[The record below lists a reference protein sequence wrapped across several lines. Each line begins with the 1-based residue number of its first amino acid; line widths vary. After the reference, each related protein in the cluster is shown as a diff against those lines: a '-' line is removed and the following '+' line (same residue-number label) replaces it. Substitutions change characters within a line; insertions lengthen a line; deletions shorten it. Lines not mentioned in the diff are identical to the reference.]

1 MCRSILR
8 SAAALSRRL
17 FSDSSYFRSVAW
29 LALSHLD
36 SELHRRRSTRSLQ
49 YGAGLSHRASPD
61 IANSASLSM
70 LITCPGGCLLLAIS
84 ASTPFIGATRAL
96 HKHPA
101 HSFVFGLDIDDCIT
115 ISDVRPENAVVQQY
129 NPFLQFRNPGIVS
142 AFRYSQ
148 KCSFQHSSP
157 SAAPIC

>member
-70 LITCPGGCLLLAIS
+70 LITCPGCLLLAIS

-115 ISDVRPENAVVQQY
+115 ISDVRPEDAVVKQY